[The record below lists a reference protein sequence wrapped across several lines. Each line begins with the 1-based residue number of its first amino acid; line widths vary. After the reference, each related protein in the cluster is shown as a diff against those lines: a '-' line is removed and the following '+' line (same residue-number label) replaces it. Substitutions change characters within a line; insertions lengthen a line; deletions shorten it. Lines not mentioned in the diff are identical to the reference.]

1 MSLCKMK
8 KQFEENISLIVALV
22 AASCCI
28 FMFWLGWD
36 MGEKSHAIKDTTLY
50 SEEDLTGSYNV
61 GFEDGLHE
69 AEEASM
75 ASHTEIVENWLC
87 NLQDVTINGEVVHI
101 VDGNGEEWV
110 ITCE

>member
-1 MSLCKMK
+1 MK
-8 KQFEENISLIVALV
+8 IKENIILV
-22 AASCCI
+22 AALIAAICSI
-28 FMFWLGWD
+28 FMFYLGWD

-75 ASHTEIVENWLC
+75 ASQIEIVESWLC
-87 NLQDVTINGEVVHI
+87 NLESVTINGKVVHI

-110 ITCE
+110 ITTE

>member
-1 MSLCKMK
+1 MK
-8 KQFEENISLIVALV
+8 NQVKENIVLIVALV
-22 AASCCI
+22 ATICSI
-28 FMFWLGWD
+28 FMFYLGWD
-36 MGEKSHAIKDTTLY
+36 MGEKSYAIKDTTLY

-87 NLQDVTINGEVVHI
+87 NLQDVTINGKVVHI

-110 ITCE
+110 ITTE

>member
-1 MSLCKMK
+1 MK
-8 KQFEENISLIVALV
+8 QVKENIILIAALV
-22 AASCCI
+22 AAVCSV
-28 FMFWLGWD
+28 FMFYLGWD

-50 SEEDLTGSYNV
+50 SEEDLTSSYQN
-61 GFEDGLHE
+61 GYNDALTE

-75 ASHTEIVENWLC
+75 ASQIEIVESWLC
-87 NLQDVTINGEVVHI
+87 NLESVTINDEVVHI

>member
-1 MSLCKMK
+1 MK
-8 KQFEENISLIVALV
+8 NQVKENIVLIAALV
-22 AASCCI
+22 AAVCSI
-28 FMFWLGWD
+28 FMFYLGWD

-75 ASHTEIVENWLC
+75 ASQIEIVESWLC
-87 NLQDVTINGEVVHI
+87 NLESVTINDGVVHI
-101 VDGNGEEWV
+101 VDSNGEEWI
-110 ITCE
+110 ITGE

>member
-1 MSLCKMK
+1 MK
-8 KQFEENISLIVALV
+8 IKENIILV
-22 AASCCI
+22 AALIAAICSI
-28 FMFWLGWD
+28 FMFYLGWD

-75 ASHTEIVENWLC
+75 ASQIEIVESWLC
-87 NLQDVTINGEVVHI
+87 NLESVTINGEVVHI

-110 ITCE
+110 ITAE

>member
-1 MSLCKMK
+1 MK

-36 MGEKSHAIKDTTLY
+36 MGEKSYQIKDTTLY

-69 AEEASM
+69 AEETSM
-75 ASHTEIVENWLC
+75 ASHVEIVESWLC
-87 NLQDVTINGEVVHI
+87 NLKSVTINGEVVHI
-101 VDGNGEEWV
+101 VDGNSEEWV
-110 ITCE
+110 ITAE

>member
-1 MSLCKMK
+1 MK
-8 KQFEENISLIVALV
+8 IKENIILV
-22 AASCCI
+22 AALIAAICSI

-36 MGEKSHAIKDTTLY
+36 MGEKSYAIKDPTIY

-61 GFEDGLHE
+61 GYEDGLHE

-87 NLQDVTINGEVVHI
+87 NLQDVTINSEVVHI

-110 ITCE
+110 ITAE

>member
-1 MSLCKMK
+1 MK
-8 KQFEENISLIVALV
+8 NQVKENIVLIAALV
-22 AASCCI
+22 AAVCSI

-69 AEEASM
+69 AEESSM
-75 ASHTEIVENWLC
+75 ASHTEIVEAWMS
-87 NLQDVTINGEVVHI
+87 NLQDVTINSKVIHI
-101 VDGNGEEWV
+101 IDGNGEEWV
-110 ITCE
+110 ITAE

>member
-1 MSLCKMK
+1 MK
-8 KQFEENISLIVALV
+8 NQVKENIGLIVALV
-22 AASCCI
+22 ATICSI
-28 FMFWLGWD
+28 FMFYLGWD

-61 GFEDGLHE
+61 GYEDGLHE

-75 ASHTEIVENWLC
+75 ASQIEIIENWLC
-87 NLQDVTINGEVVHI
+87 NLQDVTINDEVVHI

-110 ITCE
+110 ITAE

>member
-1 MSLCKMK
+1 MK
-8 KQFEENISLIVALV
+8 NTIKENIGLIVALV
-22 AASCCI
+22 ATICSI
-28 FMFWLGWD
+28 FMFYLGWD

-87 NLQDVTINGEVVHI
+87 NLQDVTINGKVVHI

-110 ITCE
+110 ITTE

>member
-1 MSLCKMK
+1 MK
-8 KQFEENISLIVALV
+8 NTIKENIGLIVALV
-22 AASCCI
+22 ATICCI

-61 GFEDGLHE
+61 GYEDGLHE
-69 AEEASM
+69 AEESSM
-75 ASHTEIVENWLC
+75 ASHTEIIESWMS
-87 NLQDVTINGEVVHI
+87 NLQDVTINGKVVHI

-110 ITCE
+110 ITAE

>member
-1 MSLCKMK
+1 MK
-8 KQFEENISLIVALV
+8 IKENIILV
-22 AASCCI
+22 AALIAAICSI

-75 ASHTEIVENWLC
+75 ASQIEIVESWLC
-87 NLQDVTINGEVVHI
+87 NLESVTINGEVVHI

-110 ITCE
+110 ITAE

>member
-1 MSLCKMK
+1 MK
-8 KQFEENISLIVALV
+8 NQVKENIVLIAALV
-22 AASCCI
+22 AAVCSI

-75 ASHTEIVENWLC
+75 ASHTEIVESWLC
-87 NLQDVTINGEVVHI
+87 NLQDVTINDEVVHI
-101 VDGNGEEWV
+101 VDGNGEEWI
-110 ITCE
+110 ITGE

>member
-1 MSLCKMK
+1 MK
-8 KQFEENISLIVALV
+8 NQVKENIGLIVALV
-22 AASCCI
+22 VAICSI
-28 FMFWLGWD
+28 FMFYLGWD

-69 AEEASM
+69 AEESSM
-75 ASHTEIVENWLC
+75 ASQIEIVENWLC

-110 ITCE
+110 ITAE

>member
-1 MSLCKMK
+1 MK
-8 KQFEENISLIVALV
+8 NQVKENIVLIAALV
-22 AASCCI
+22 AAVCSI
-28 FMFWLGWD
+28 FMFYLGWD

-50 SEEDLTGSYNV
+50 SEEDLTSSYQN
-61 GFEDGLHE
+61 GHNDALTE

-75 ASHTEIVENWLC
+75 ASHAEVVESWLC
-87 NLQDVTINGEVVHI
+87 NLQNVTINSKVIHI